1 MTPPVQSPV
10 VVVIG
15 DVMVDIVVRPV
26 GPFNKGS
33 DTTSHIVVA
42 PGGSATNQAVAF
54 AAAGAEVHLVAVV
67 GDDELGH
74 AAARALA
81 ATGVHAHLEVLE
93 GERTGV
99 VVALVDALGER
110 SMLTDRGA
118 NRCLEKRHLSRDHLA
133 NGDPGSGALGQ
144 GGLANGDPGSGA
156 LGQGGLAKGDA
167 GSDALGQGGL
177 GKGALGQ
184 EGLEAGL
191 FGRGKHLHLSGYEL
205 LDEVTRP
212 AGLAALELSAAAGMS
227 RSVDPSSA
235 GPLASVGAAAFL
247 DWTEGLD
254 WCCANLEE
262 GRILTGKRRPEEVL
276 AGLRHH
282 YREVALTL
290 GAEGVMFSGPGT
302 ELLHCPADR
311 VAVEDTT
318 GAGDAFT
325 GTFLARRLQDEAP
338 AEALRS
344 GLAAASRAITTAGA
358 RSWR

>member
-1 MTPPVQSPV
+1 M

-33 DTTSHIVVA
+33 DTASRIVVA

-54 AAAGAEVHLVAVV
+54 AAAGADVHLVAVV

-81 ATGVHAHLEVLE
+81 ATGVHAHLVVLE
-93 GERTGV
+93 GQRTGV
-99 VVALVDALGER
+99 VVALVGPLGER

-118 NRCLEKRHLSRDHLA
+118 NRS
-133 NGDPGSGALGQ
+133 
-144 GGLANGDPGSGA
+144 
-156 LGQGGLAKGDA
+156 LAKGHLAEGDPA
-167 GSDALGQGGL
+167 EGDPAEGDPAEGDPPR
-177 GKGALGQ
+177 GALSQ
-184 EGLEAGL
+184 RALTAGL
-191 FGRGKHLHLSGYEL
+191 FGRGRHLHLSGYEL
-205 LDEVTRP
+205 LDEATRP
-212 AGLAALELSAAAGMS
+212 AGLAALELSASAGMT

-247 DWTEGLD
+247 EWTEGVE

-262 GRILTGKRRPEEVL
+262 GRILTGKHRPDEVL
-276 AGLRHH
+276 AGLRRH
-282 YREVALTL
+282 YQEVALTL
-290 GAEGVMFSGPGT
+290 GAEGAMFSGPGT

-325 GTFLARRLQDEAP
+325 GTFLARRLQGEAP
-338 AEALRS
+338 EEALRS
-344 GLAAASRAITTAGA
+344 GLAAASRVVTAAGA
-358 RSWR
+358 RSWT

>member
-1 MTPPVQSPV
+1 V

-33 DTTSHIVVA
+33 DTTSKIVVA

-54 AAAGAEVHLVAVV
+54 AAAGTEVHLVAVV

-74 AAARALA
+74 AATRALA
-81 ATGVHAHLEVLE
+81 ATGVYAHLEVLQ
-93 GERTGV
+93 GQRTGV

-118 NRCLEKRHLSRDHLA
+118 NRCLEKRHLSRGH
-133 NGDPGSGALGQ
+133 
-144 GGLANGDPGSGA
+144 
-156 LGQGGLAKGDA
+156 LAKGVPR
-167 GSDALGQGGL
+167 SRALGEGEQ

-184 EGLEAGL
+184 GALEAGL
-191 FGRGKHLHLSGYEL
+191 FGRGRHLHLSGYEL
-205 LDEVTRP
+205 LDEATRP

-235 GPLASVGAAAFL
+235 GPLASVGASAFL
-247 DWTEGLD
+247 DWTDGLD

-262 GRILTGKRRPEEVL
+262 GRILTGKQRPEEVL
-276 AGLRHH
+276 VGLRRH
-282 YREVALTL
+282 YREVTLTL
-290 GAEGVMFSGPGT
+290 GAGGVMFSGPGT

-338 AEALRS
+338 AAALRS
-344 GLAAASRAITTAGA
+344 GLAAASRVVTAAGA